1 MIEYNIIDCYE
12 AFAFVPVT
20 CTDIVLRTFSQLLL
34 QDPIQCRLLQYRI
47 ERLNSCTLSQQPK
60 VLFIIAMSDYGII
73 DCNQRSCIQIV
84 ESIPQQE
91 RDETGQI

>member
-1 MIEYNIIDCYE
+1 MTEYNIIDCYE
-12 AFAFVPVT
+12 AFSFVLVT
-20 CTDIVLRTFSQLLL
+20 CTYIVLPTFPQLHL

-47 ERLNSCTLSQQPK
+47 ERLNSCTLSRQPR
-60 VLFIIAMSDYGII
+60 VLFIIAMSDYEII